1 MRSYGPVES
10 IGIGLVG
17 FGFIGRVHTLCY
29 RELPSF
35 YPGALPRIS
44 RAAVCTS
51 RPETARAAAAEG
63 GYERWFTDVD
73 ALVRDGSVTVVDCCT
88 PNGQHRQTLLAAV
101 RAGKNVYCEK
111 PLALNAAEAREIS
124 REVRRAGVSV
134 GMTYNFRFVP
144 ALMRAKRMI
153 TDGMVGDIYS
163 FRAEYYHSG
172 NSDPLK
178 PLSWRMKGELSG
190 GGALVDLGSHVI
202 DLVRHLLG
210 EIESVRAVTRIFTA
224 SRPTAPG
231 SSTMGEVTADDAA
244 WLQLKLAR
252 GVLGTLEVSKCA
264 TGSLDDLKL
273 EVYGS
278 KGALRFNLM
287 DANWLYW
294 YDAARAGGFQGGDLG
309 WTRLETVQHYAGA
322 AVPAPR
328 SIVGWT
334 RTHAECQYAFL
345 RAIAAGRKPEP
356 GLDDG
361 LRAQI
366 VLDAAYESARL
377 DTWVNVPRE

>member
-1 MRSYGPVES
+1 MGSHGRVEK

-17 FGFIGRVHTLCY
+17 FGYIGRVHTLCY

-35 YPGALPRIS
+35 YPVALPRLS
-44 RAAVCTS
+44 LAAVCTS
-51 RPETARAAAAEG
+51 RPETARAAAEEG
-63 GYERWFTDVD
+63 GYEQWFTDVD
-73 ALVRDGSVTVVDCCT
+73 SLVRNPSVTVVDCCT
-88 PNGQHRQTLLAAV
+88 PNSQHRQTLLAAL
-101 RAGKNVYCEK
+101 RAGKHVYCEK
-111 PLALNAAEAREIS
+111 PLALNATEAREIS
-124 REVRRAGVSV
+124 REAERAGPSV

-144 ALMRAKRMI
+144 ALMRARRMI
-153 TDGMVGDIYS
+153 ADGMVGDIYS

-172 NSDPLK
+172 NIDPLK
-178 PLSWRMKGELSG
+178 PLSWRLKKEASG

-202 DLVRHLLG
+202 DLVRHLFG
-210 EIESVRAVTRIFTA
+210 EIESVRALTKTYTKQ
-224 SRPTAPG
+224 RPTAPG

-264 TGSLDDLKL
+264 TGSLDDLKI
-273 EVYGS
+273 EVFGS
-278 KGALRFNLM
+278 KGALRFSLM

-294 YDAARAGGFQGGDLG
+294 YDATRAGGFQGGDLG

-345 RAIAAGRKPEP
+345 NAVAAGKKPEP
-356 GLDDG
+356 GLEDG
-361 LRAQI
+361 LRAQL
-366 VLDAAYESARL
+366 VLDAAYRSAEQ
-377 DTWVNVPRE
+377 DTWVSVPKE